1 MLTTGMVDCAISYK
15 MCYVAA
21 NPAMPD
27 PPLPQDAHSQMHL
40 NLMRYFMAEGVTVGQ
55 KVAWLAT
62 QTPRGGAGQFI
73 PAEAS
78 ATTSSSRNEEE
89 NDGGDESL
97 QGELRIAWQ
106 YRKYIQ
112 QQPNSSSGSATA
124 AASPK
129 KAPSGGSA
137 RGGGA
142 VEAGISRQWCRTYDL
157 TKSMG
162 PELPDRNG
170 MVGMMRAGYRSYS
183 SSSVRFHIRNF
194 FLLPPLH
201 RT

>member
-1 MLTTGMVDCAISYK
+1 M
-15 MCYVAA
+15 
-21 NPAMPD
+21 
-27 PPLPQDAHSQMHL
+27 
-40 NLMRYFMAEGVTVGQ
+40 GQ

-62 QTPRGGAGQFI
+62 QMPRGGVGQFL

-89 NDGGDESL
+89 NDGGDDSS

-112 QQPNSSSGSATA
+112 QQPNSSSGSGTA

-129 KAPSGGSA
+129 KTPSGGSG
-137 RGGGA
+137 RGGGGA
-142 VEAGISRQWCRTYDL
+142 VEAGISRQWCRSYDL
-157 TKSMG
+157 TKSMD

-170 MVGMMRAGYRSYS
+170 MVGMGWLEADSCFSS
-183 SSSVRFHIRNF
+183 SSSVNIRK
-194 FLLPPLH
+194 FLKI
-201 RT
+201 